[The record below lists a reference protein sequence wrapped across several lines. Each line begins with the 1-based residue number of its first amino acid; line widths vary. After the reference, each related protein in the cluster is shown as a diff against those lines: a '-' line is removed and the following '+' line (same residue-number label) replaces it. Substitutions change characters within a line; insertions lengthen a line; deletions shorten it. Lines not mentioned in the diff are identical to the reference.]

1 MKSKWR
7 VALSVA
13 ALVAT
18 SAFLAPPV
26 AAQKGVFGLFPAG
39 TYRLS
44 FAGADYS
51 GVANNVQVFVSVS
64 TGTDVARPD
73 GAAATTTSE
82 TVVGLGLFDY
92 NTFTSTFACLMLDH
106 PSDFSIDNRLGSAAL
121 NTTLTPATPTCPGSS
136 PLTTNLGI
144 KATWTGVG
152 PLAHM
157 SGVSNYACAG
167 YTANSSG
174 QSLNNTATANLTLT
188 SGGTVTT
195 FPTTQ
200 AGLNSGH
207 SDIAAQG
214 TIDPGCGITGIG
226 SGPTPAGHYRFNG
239 LFANGF
245 SFTPTGGFDS
255 VDLFENSQSSQVGG
269 GPAAGSSEY
278 DLNLSF
284 FGDGNYGFGCFAIPQ
299 SDATANGLSSAT
311 VHTTITNATPIC
323 ANTYPGWGLSFPLT
337 VDATW
342 TATGP
347 LVTVHEQNNYQCA
360 GYTQSQSTFIQNYAA
375 TSTATVTMP
384 DYFGN
389 PQTVSFTDGSG
400 ALTQVTQRIQA
411 NGALPQACLIRG

>member
-13 ALVAT
+13 ALFTT
-18 SAFLAPPV
+18 SALLVPPV

-51 GVANNVQVFVSVS
+51 GVANNVQVFVSAS
-64 TGTDVARPD
+64 ADTDVARPD

-92 NTFTSTFACLMLDH
+92 NTFTFTFACLVLDH

-136 PLTTNLGI
+136 PLTADLGI
-144 KATWTGVG
+144 NATWTGVG

-157 SGVSNYACAG
+157 SGVSNYTCAG
-167 YTANSSG
+167 YTANSNG
-174 QSLNNTATANLTLT
+174 QSLNNTATASLTLT
-188 SGGTVTT
+188 SGGSATT

-200 AGLNSGH
+200 TGLNSGH
-207 SDIAAQG
+207 SDIAAHG
-214 TIDPGCGITGIG
+214 SIDPGCGLTGFG
-226 SGPTPAGHYRFNG
+226 TGPTPAGHYRFNG

-245 SFTPTGGFDS
+245 SFTPGGAFNS
-255 VDLFENSQSSQVGG
+255 VDLFENSQSSQAG
-269 GPAAGSSEY
+269 GPAASSEY

-284 FGDGNYGFGCFAIPQ
+284 FGDQINGFGCFAIPK
-299 SDATANGLSSAT
+299 SDATANGLTSAA
-311 VHTTITNATPIC
+311 VQTTITNATPIC
-323 ANTYPGWGLSFPLT
+323 ANGYPGWGLNFPLT
-337 VDATW
+337 VNATW

-347 LVTVHEQNNYQCA
+347 LMTVHDQNNYQCG
-360 GYTQSQSTFIQNYAA
+360 GYTQSAGTFIQNYAA
-375 TSTATVTMP
+375 TSTATVSMP

-389 PQTVSFTDGSG
+389 PQTVTLTDLTG
-400 ALTQVTQRIQA
+400 ALTQVTQKTQA
-411 NGALPQACLIRG
+411 HGVLPQACLSRG